1 MAELDDRI
9 KNLLSS
15 PEGINQIMSA
25 IRGLTGE
32 TAKDNGPEVA
42 AQSAEPAAQASS
54 IVPQPAPSQVTGT
67 EPALAA
73 GSVPNLSVLSNLSK
87 IDPKY
92 LNVAVKVLNEYTYD
106 DDKILLLNALKP
118 HLRSERRQRID
129 RASQM
134 LRLVKSI
141 KAALGSLSG
150 GDTLV

>member
-15 PEGINQIMSA
+15 PDGINQIISS
-25 IRGLTGE
+25 IRELSGE
-32 TAKDNGPEVA
+32 TAKDAGQESKPET
-42 AQSAEPAAQASS
+42 AEPAAQASS
-54 IVPQPAPSQVTGT
+54 IVPQSSLSQASDLGVAP
-67 EPALAA
+67 AA
-73 GSVPNLSVLSNLSK
+73 GSIPNLSALSK

-92 LNVAVKVLNEYTYD
+92 LSVAMKVLNEYAYD
-106 DDKILLLNALKP
+106 DDKIMLLNALKP

-134 LRLVKSI
+134 LRMAKSI
-141 KAALGSLSG
+141 KAALNSLSG